1 MSTMALKERELCV
14 APIQTTKQGG
24 GAEQVPKYGVYSQ
37 SRYCSTQCGS
47 AASFK
52 FVYVGPLE
60 TTDLAVR
67 RLCGVTHIA
76 AGNVTFAALRADGQV
91 VSWGGSQTKIFFGIP
106 LSIVFT
112 AYLEKLPGS

>member
-1 MSTMALKERELCV
+1 MSTMALREREHCV
-14 APIQTTKQGG
+14 APNPKNQARG

-37 SRYCSTQCGS
+37 SPYCSTQCGS

-60 TTDLAVR
+60 TDLVVR

-76 AGNVTFAALRADGQV
+76 AGNCTFAALRADGQV
-91 VSWGGSQTKIFFGIP
+91 VSWGGSQTKVFFGIP
-106 LSIVFT
+106 LSVAFI
-112 AYLEKLPGS
+112 AYLETLPGF